1 MRISAGHTMHR
12 PPEQS
17 RYANMLTVRNL
28 RAGYGKSEVLHG
40 VSFEVMPGECVA
52 LIGANGAGKT
62 TALRSI
68 CGLIRPRA
76 GEIEFEGHRIDG
88 LAGHRI
94 VGLGITMCT
103 EGRQVFPDMS
113 VLENLQMGMH
123 TRHDRARNSDLA
135 AMMELFP
142 VLRSRTRQNAG
153 TLSGGEQEML
163 AIARALMSR
172 PRLCIFDEPSLGLA
186 PKVVA
191 DVERTI
197 VGIKARGLTILLV
210 EQNAAMAL
218 RLADRAYVFEAG
230 EIRLQGSGKEL
241 MDHPEVSKAYLGY

>member
-1 MRISAGHTMHR
+1 
-12 PPEQS
+12 
-17 RYANMLTVRNL
+17 L
-28 RAGYGKSEVLHG
+28 RAGYGNSEVLHG
-40 VSFEVMPGECVA
+40 VSFEVTRGECVA
-52 LIGANGAGKT
+52 LVGANGAGKT
-62 TALRSI
+62 TALKSI

-94 VGLGITMCT
+94 VGLGITMCP

-123 TRHDRARNSDLA
+123 TRHDREQDSDVA

-142 VLRSRTRQNAG
+142 VLRSRARQNAG

-197 VGIKARGLTILLV
+197 AGIKARGITILLV